1 MAWRHVQEQIMSKH
15 SRISGSV
22 SPLLWLVPV
31 PFLVAIFL
39 PLDLPRGDT
48 PPPAF
53 DRVAKAPERVQPQD
67 TTASAAQLSP
77 R

>member
-1 MAWRHVQEQIMSKH
+1 MSKH

-39 PLDLPRGDT
+39 PLDLPRSDT
-48 PPPAF
+48 PPQAF
-53 DRVAKAPERVQPQD
+53 EHVAKAPEQVQPHD
-67 TTASAAQLSP
+67 TTASAAQRST

>member
-1 MAWRHVQEQIMSKH
+1 MSKH

-31 PFLVAIFL
+31 PFLLAIFL
-39 PLDLPRGDT
+39 PLQLPRGDT
-48 PPPAF
+48 PPATF
-53 DRVAKAPERVQPQD
+53 ERVAKAPERVQPQD
-67 TTASAAQLSP
+67 TTASAVQRST

>member
-1 MAWRHVQEQIMSKH
+1 MSKH

-31 PFLVAIFL
+31 PFLLAIFL
-39 PLDLPRGDT
+39 PLDLPRGEAH
-48 PPPAF
+48 PQGF

-67 TTASAAQLSP
+67 TAASAAQRMP

>member
-1 MAWRHVQEQIMSKH
+1 MSKH
-15 SRISGSV
+15 SRTSGTV

-31 PFLVAIFL
+31 PFLLAIFL

-48 PPPAF
+48 KPPAF
-53 DRVAKAPERVQPQD
+53 DRVAKAPERQQPQD
-67 TTASAAQLSP
+67 AAASAAQRSP